1 MPKMHWRYFMPRND
15 GTGPNGLGSMTGR
28 GMGLCST
35 RDNTYFS
42 SVYGMRLGNGRG
54 RRCRMFSYTNSNVSE
69 KQWLLDRKQLLEKE
83 LELISEKLAN
93 NK

>member
-1 MPKMHWRYFMPRND
+1 MPRND

-28 GMGLCST
+28 GIGHCST

-42 SVYGMRLGNGRG
+42 YGYGTRLGNARG
-54 RRCRMFSYTNSNVSE
+54 RRCRAFSYTVSKDLE

-93 NK
+93 SK